1 MTFCFDIPVQGK
13 NNSSHS
19 TNEYSSTFE
28 KKTFFLLCFFQDNL
42 LDKLDEVE
50 AEKADN
56 SEEEVNELLFS
67 AYLIFFFGWLKI
79 M

>member
-19 TNEYSSTFE
+19 TNEYFSTFE
-28 KKTFFLLCFFQDNL
+28 KKKRFFLLCFFQDNL

-56 SEEEVNELLFS
+56 SEEEVNELFFS
-67 AYLIFFFGWLKI
+67 AYLIFFLVG
-79 M
+79 